1 MKKLSKNRKKGIF
14 FFITGL
20 SGAGKT
26 SIAIKIKKE
35 IIRNY
40 GPTLVVSGDEFR
52 KTFKLKSYLEKDRNR
67 YLMNYLVLAKLITDQ
82 KINLIYNLIGMYDV
96 ARKWNRKNIDNYVEI
111 YIKSDIK
118 NIIKFGKKETYK
130 NKNKNIVGLNIKLD
144 FPKKPDIIINNNF
157 KSTINE
163 MSKELLKK
171 IKSLNI

>member
-1 MKKLSKNRKKGIF
+1 LKKPSKSRKKGIF

-26 SIAIKIKKE
+26 SIAKKIKKE
-35 IIRNY
+35 IIKNY

-52 KTFKLKSYLEKDRNR
+52 ETFKLKSYLEKDRNR
-67 YLMNYLVLAKLITDQ
+67 YLMNYLALAKLITDQ

-118 NIIKFGKKETYK
+118 KIIKFGKKKTYK
-130 NKNKNIVGLNIKLD
+130 NKKNIVGLDIKLD

-163 MSKELLKK
+163 MSRELLKK
-171 IKSLNI
+171 IKNRDI

>member
-1 MKKLSKNRKKGIF
+1 MKKPSKSRKKGIF

-26 SIAIKIKKE
+26 SIAKKIKKE
-35 IIRNY
+35 IIKNY

-52 KTFKLKSYLEKDRNR
+52 ETFKLKSYLEKDRNR
-67 YLMNYLVLAKLITDQ
+67 YLMNYLALAKLITDQ

-118 NIIKFGKKETYK
+118 KIIKFGKKKTYK
-130 NKNKNIVGLNIKLD
+130 NKKNIVGLDIKLD

-163 MSKELLKK
+163 MSRELLKK
-171 IKSLNI
+171 IKNRDI